1 MRTFRGIA
9 VAAAAGT
16 ATIGLLAGCGSGSS
30 DKNPGGDPPT
40 KAPATTAA
48 AAGGCP
54 ADGTILSYAR
64 HANGGGLPDGATV
77 ATKTCRAG
85 WIVAKIKSPAA
96 DEATFVSKADG
107 SHAVL
112 GTSLC
117 ENGGAGYPAEIKALL
132 HC

>member
-16 ATIGLLAGCGSGSS
+16 ATIGLLAGCGSGSGS
-30 DKNPGGDPPT
+30 GSNDKNPGGDPPT
-40 KAPATTAA
+40 RV

-64 HANGGGLPDGATV
+64 HANGGGLPDGAAV

-85 WIVAKIKSPAA
+85 WIVAKIKSPGA
-96 DEATFVSKADG
+96 DEATFASKADG

-117 ENGGAGYPAEIKALL
+117 ENGGAGYPAEVKALL